1 MVTWKANLHKAAIN
15 SGGENRM
22 KIKALLLVLTML
34 IGFSSAQA
42 QKKKRPLKKS
52 ASSSPATS
60 INEASRREDYVFTV
74 EIDKDSK
81 IKLAVQKSTGSEFL
95 GDTQTT
101 YLLTDFL
108 AKFSNRKP
116 AEKLNSAI
124 IVKPHPVLKYE
135 EVVSVVKKI
144 SSLAMQTIKVEISED
159 FYVYVPPE
167 MTKKEKT
174 NVKPNP
180 FILIVELD
188 KSMKLRLNE
197 YEMGSL
203 NDLSR
208 LERELKQIFRDRD
221 ANGVYRSGTN
231 EIEKRI
237 FLKAPPAV
245 GFFDVIKII
254 ESLRKTGAAPI
265 GLAIDDVNLSEAGHY
280 WDLEF

>member
-1 MVTWKANLHKAAIN
+1 
-15 SGGENRM
+15 M